1 MEFDNL
7 IGSKYSTPSTKFVG
21 FGPIGKQ
28 MGHPGLLLAGKNTT
42 CVKFLGFMT
51 IHQQR
56 WLKVERYRA
65 LWASCSCIS
74 RDL

>member
-28 MGHPGLLLAGKNTT
+28 MGHPGPLIGWQEHNMCKIFGVHDNPST
-42 CVKFLGFMT
+42 
-51 IHQQR
+51 
-56 WLKVERYRA
+56 KVA
-65 LWASCSCIS
+65 QG
-74 RDL
+74 